1 MSSPNTFFISDTHF
15 GHDNIMKYCRR
26 DSFLT
31 AEEIQMLDAS
41 DRGEIDQR
49 KIRISP
55 ASIERM
61 NTAMIDNINAV
72 VKPND
77 VLWHLGDVFWG
88 HDNFDFAKAIRD
100 RINCKTIHHV
110 WGNHDEPEIKSLF
123 ASSQLYAETVVDH
136 QKIFMCH
143 YPMRAWDKS
152 HKGAWSLYGH
162 VHGGKWDEDK
172 YGLESKTRAA
182 LEGRFSKTV
191 TDHFSR
197 LGLDVKLGDME
208 IGTLARLL
216 SQDVADENCHMLTLD
231 VGVDTHNY
239 RPWSMDELRTE
250 LHPKIEAWRRNRE
263 AEKAAI
269 PAGSRKA

>member
-1 MSSPNTFFISDTHF
+1 
-15 GHDNIMKYCRR
+15 MKYCRR
-26 DSFLT
+26 DKFMT
-31 AEEIQMLDAS
+31 AEEVQMLDAS

-49 KIRISP
+49 KVRISP
-55 ASIERM
+55 ASIDRM

-88 HDNFDFAKAIRD
+88 HNNFDFAKSIRD

-110 WGNHDEPEIKSLF
+110 WGNHDEPEIVSLF
-123 ASSQLYAETVVDH
+123 ASSQHYAEVVVEH

-152 HKGAWSLYGH
+152 HKGSWQLYGH

-172 YGLESKTRAA
+172 YGLEAKTRSA
-182 LEGRFSKTV
+182 LEGRFRGTIDK
-191 TDHFSR
+191 FYKEM
-197 LGLDVKLGDME
+197 GLNVSSAVDSWVGD
-208 IGTLARLL
+208 LARLL

-231 VGVDTHNY
+231 AGVDTHDY
-239 RPWSMDELRTE
+239 RPWSMDELRAE
-250 LHPKIEAWRRNRE
+250 LKPKLEAARLRRE